1 MSPKSRILFP
11 FGTNHQPYVKRH
23 CKGISTNFLLG
34 DNHLDNQQH
43 VRLMVMRRIR
53 IVIAS
58 LKEEELWRR
67 INQER
72 IK

>member
-1 MSPKSRILFP
+1 MSPKSRILFS
-11 FGTNHQPYVKRH
+11 FGTNLQRH
-23 CKGISTNFLLG
+23 SRGISTNFLLG
-34 DNHLDNQQH
+34 GNHLDNQHH
-43 VRLMVMRRIR
+43 VRLIVMRRIR